1 MIGEFRTKDGR
12 CIVAENRLLLK
23 VAERGLVG
31 TLREALTDDD
41 IPPARRAGVGLFLVA
56 VVAGAAFGL
65 QAAPVWL
72 SGTAVGLLL
81 AGAVW
86 TAYRRRQRST
96 GDVSI
101 PFADIED
108 IEPQY
113 GIPLLTRPRFV
124 IRYRSEGGVKQRYL
138 LCPSR
143 LFGFGAYERGK
154 ELFAERGL
162 LTGEDSDRTDSHN
175 PKS

>member
-1 MIGEFRTKDGR
+1 MIGEFRTQDGR

-23 VAERGLVG
+23 VGERRLVG

-41 IPPARRAGVGLFLVA
+41 ISPARRVGVGLFLVA
-56 VVAGAAFGL
+56 IVAGVAFGL
-65 QAAPVWL
+65 QAAPAWL

-81 AGAVW
+81 AGVVW

-96 GDVSI
+96 DDVSI
-101 PFADIED
+101 PFADIESV
-108 IEPQY
+108 EPQY

-143 LFGFGAYERGK
+143 LFGFGAYECGK
-154 ELFAERGL
+154 ELFMERGL
-162 LTGEDSDRTDSHN
+162 LATDETPQPAEH
-175 PKS
+175 